1 MGFQV
6 MNVITV
12 NQQSN
17 RARVGSDI
25 VLVNGW
31 GITSGLGPVE
41 LENDRAALPEGIE
54 RQTAKILSN
63 LEILLKAAGLG
74 RENVVAVRIY
84 LVDAAR
90 LLERLNAAYVGFFA
104 AERLP
109 ARTVIGVNHL
119 TRGSQVE
126 MDFVLCS
133 QV

>member
-1 MGFQV
+1 MGPFV

-31 GITSGLGPVE
+31 GLTSGLGPVE
-41 LENDRAALPEGIE
+41 LENDRTPLPEGIE

-84 LVDAAR
+84 LVDAPR
-90 LLERLNAAYVGFFA
+90 LLERLNDAYAGFFA
-104 AERLP
+104 ADRLP

-119 TRGSQVE
+119 TRGSQIE
-126 MDFVLCS
+126 MEFVLWS

>member
-1 MGFQV
+1 M

-12 NQQSN
+12 NQQSK
-17 RARVGSDI
+17 RATVGSDI

-41 LENDRAALPEGIE
+41 LENDRAPLPEGIE
-54 RQTAKILSN
+54 RQTAKTLSN
-63 LEILLKAAGLG
+63 LEILLTASGLA
-74 RENVVAVRIY
+74 RENVVAVRVY
-84 LVDAAR
+84 LVDAPR
-90 LLERLNAAYVGFFA
+90 LLERMNAAYVGFFPA
-104 AERLP
+104 DRMP
-109 ARTVIGVNHL
+109 ARTVIGVNYL

>member
-1 MGFQV
+1 

-17 RARVGSDI
+17 RARLGSDI

-31 GITSGLGPVE
+31 GITSGLGPVD
-41 LENDRAALPEGIE
+41 LENDRAPLPEGIE
-54 RQTAKILSN
+54 RQTAKVLSN
-63 LEILLKAAGLG
+63 LETLLQAAGLG
-74 RENVVAVRIY
+74 RENVVAVRVY
-84 LVDAAR
+84 LVDAPR
-90 LLERLNAAYVGFFA
+90 LLERLNAAYTGFFA
-104 AERLP
+104 TDRLP

>member
-1 MGFQV
+1 
-6 MNVITV
+6 MNIITV

-25 VLVNGW
+25 ILVNGW

-41 LENDRAALPEGIE
+41 LDNDRAPLPEGIE

-63 LEILLKAAGLG
+63 LEILLKAAELG
-74 RENVVAVRIY
+74 RENVVAVRVY
-84 LVDAAR
+84 LVDAPR
-90 LLERLNAAYVGFFA
+90 LLERLNAAYVGFFKA
-104 AERLP
+104 DHLP

-126 MDFVLCS
+126 MDFILCS

>member
-1 MGFQV
+1 

-17 RARVGSDI
+17 RSRVGSDI

-41 LENDRAALPEGIE
+41 LDNDRAPLPEGIE

-74 RENVVAVRIY
+74 RENVVAVRVY
-84 LVDAAR
+84 LVDAPR

-104 AERLP
+104 ADRLP
-109 ARTVIGVNHL
+109 VRTVIGVNHL
-119 TRGSQVE
+119 TRGSQIE
-126 MDFVLCS
+126 MDFVVCS